1 MNIESSLKRGQIAAI
16 MTTVNDITI
25 IGLPQFSNGKLK
37 VALQNTS
44 SSVKW
49 VIISKTHWGFA
60 MLPLLLVLASQ
71 NPRNLNTMVGVAV
84 VWPSGEAGAE
94 PFMQQ

>member
-1 MNIESSLKRGQIAAI
+1 MGNY
-16 MTTVNDITI
+16 
-25 IGLPQFSNGKLK
+25 
-37 VALQNTS
+37 
-44 SSVKW
+44 VKYL
-49 VIISKTHWGFA
+49 SKTHWGFA

>member
-1 MNIESSLKRGQIAAI
+1 

-25 IGLPQFSNGKLK
+25 IGLPNGKLK
-37 VALQNTS
+37 VALQKTS

-60 MLPLLLVLASQ
+60 MLPLLLVPASQ